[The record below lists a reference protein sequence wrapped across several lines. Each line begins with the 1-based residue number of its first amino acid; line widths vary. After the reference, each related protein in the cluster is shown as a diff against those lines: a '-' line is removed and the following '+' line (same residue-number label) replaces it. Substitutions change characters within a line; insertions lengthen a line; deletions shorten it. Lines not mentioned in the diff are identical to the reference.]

1 MAYTYRW
8 LFNSGSA
15 RVGLACIAALVMG
28 GCATQHSPQTA
39 QSVQVSPLT
48 LTRQNLESGGVAFLT
63 PSSVTGQEEDRQA
76 LAMSFFEVLAVARP
90 EMKLVSLPEALT
102 AINRAGLAADFGRMI
117 EDYRLTGLLNRSM
130 LRRIGEATGAR
141 YLMQLKLAGF
151 EQKSKSRWGILGIR
165 IFDTQI
171 TNMRLFVQL
180 WDSADGAI
188 VWEGMAE
195 TTSAY
200 DSVSEE
206 TVTFR
211 SASERTA
218 HELVRRLP

>member
-15 RVGLACIAALVMG
+15 RVGLASIAALVMG

-90 EMKLVSLPEALT
+90 EMKLVSLPEALS
-102 AINRAGLAADFGRMI
+102 AINRAGLAADYRRMI
-117 EDYRLTGLLNRSM
+117 EDYRLTGLLGRDT
-130 LRRIGEATGAR
+130 LRQIGAATGTR

-151 EQKSKSRWGILGIR
+151 AQQSKNRWGMLGFR

-171 TNMRLFVQL
+171 TNLRLFVQL
-180 WDSADGAI
+180 WDGEDGAI
-188 VWEGMAE
+188 VWEGAAE

-211 SASERTA
+211 SAVERAA
-218 HELVRRLP
+218 HELVRHLP